1 VNSIHRW
8 VINSVDKD
16 VLRNALMANGWHITN
31 PFQGEEKTAVH
42 IIAVYCGLV
51 AQPPVCNVMYM
62 QVANCHKSQGAVH
75 SDNNFFKD
83 TGRCEQIPKANLRHK
98 RSLLIDSTILYQ
110 HSYM

>member
-1 VNSIHRW
+1 MNSIHRW

-51 AQPPVCNVMYM
+51 AQPLESGKCACEEALLGLVPDAGTLDIHSERLKELLT
-62 QVANCHKSQGAVH
+62 VAV
-75 SDNNFFKD
+75 
-83 TGRCEQIPKANLRHK
+83 LRVKQPEH
-98 RSLLIDSTILYQ
+98 
-110 HSYM
+110 